1 MDLLY
6 FFVVA
11 PVSVFSFLIFLK
23 LLQGFFT
30 SLSYLMTCKDK
41 YLHKKKRFTDKELEN
56 IKFKLSENIS
66 HGLAAI
72 VWFSMYINSSIT
84 SNSSSFTAYFFN
96 TSIIFAGIVSVVVSF
111 IIFFVVSLFKLDI
124 IFLKIIDRKKSKK

>member
-41 YLHKKKRFTDKELEN
+41 YLHKKKGLL
-56 IKFKLSENIS
+56 IKS
-66 HGLAAI
+66 
-72 VWFSMYINSSIT
+72 
-84 SNSSSFTAYFFN
+84 
-96 TSIIFAGIVSVVVSF
+96 
-111 IIFFVVSLFKLDI
+111 
-124 IFLKIIDRKKSKK
+124 

>member
-84 SNSSSFTAYFFN
+84 NNSSSFTAYFFN